1 MEFKRGEKMKQSS
14 FKSYDE
20 LPLFLN
26 AKTMAQVLGIS
37 TTGAYELLQ
46 RSDFPTLR
54 IGSRVMVPKESFLM
68 WVKSQTGGDVK

>member
-1 MEFKRGEKMKQSS
+1 MEFERGEKMKQSS

-26 AKTMAQVLGIS
+26 ARTVAQALGIS
-37 TTGAYELLQ
+37 VTGAYELLQ

-54 IGSRVMVPKESFLM
+54 IGSRVVVPKESFLM
-68 WVKSQTGGDVK
+68 WVKSQTGGGVK

>member
-1 MEFKRGEKMKQSS
+1 MNESN
-14 FKSYDE
+14 FKSYDD

-26 AKTMAQVLGIS
+26 ARTVAEVLGPS

-54 IGSRVMVPKESFLM
+54 IGSRVVVPKESFLM